1 MKEVK
6 LLSWNVNGIRALVK
20 KYVYKNQ
27 MFLDWMAKESPDVLC
42 LQETKASPEQLN
54 KDLLEIPGYYA
65 NWNSAERKGY
75 SGVVTYSK
83 EEPIDVTYD
92 LGKEHLNKEG
102 RMLITEFK
110 NFVLCN
116 GYYPN
121 GKKNAER
128 LQYKLDFYDEFL
140 NLIEEKRA
148 AGKSIIF
155 CGDINTAHN
164 EIDLTHP
171 KANEKISGFLPIERA
186 WMDKVVE
193 TGYIDTLRHK
203 YPGEPNHHTW
213 WSMRNIGA
221 REKNVGWRLDYF
233 FISPDLLPKM
243 IDAYI
248 LAEVMGSDH
257 CPIGLKLKL

>member
-1 MKEVK
+1 MTEVK
-6 LLSWNVNGIRALVK
+6 LFSWNVNGIRALVK
-20 KYVYKNQ
+20 KYVHKDL

-42 LQETKASPEQLN
+42 LQETKAHPDQLS
-54 KDLLEIPGYYA
+54 KDLLEIPNYHA

-83 EEPIDVTYD
+83 EEPKEVTYD
-92 LGKEHLNKEG
+92 LGKDYLNNEG

-116 GYYPN
+116 GYFPN
-121 GKKNAER
+121 GKKNDER
-128 LQYKLDFYDEFL
+128 LQYKLDFYAEFL
-140 NLIEEKRA
+140 KLIEKKRS

-155 CGDINTAHN
+155 TGDINTAHQ

-171 KANEKISGFLPIERA
+171 KGNDKISGFLPIERA

-193 TGYIDTLRHK
+193 TGYIDSFRHLH
-203 YPGEPNHHTW
+203 PGEPKHHTW
-213 WSMRNIGA
+213 WSVRSIGA

-233 FISPDLLPKM
+233 FISNDLLSKM
-243 IDAYI
+243 TDSYI

-257 CPIGLKLKL
+257 CPIGLKLKF